1 MSPRAGRAPEVE
13 RECALWPAAQAARW
27 RAACAGAEPASWRP
41 ATRRSRA
48 YVWSLYLAHCRAAG
62 LSPSLTAEGV
72 TGFAKVCAGRGV
84 SGRTFATYGGAL
96 AAVAQ
101 VVEPGNP
108 VIVALERRNRQAVPL
123 ARRAPKRKHAT
134 LLRAGS
140 ADALFAAACRELDA
154 LWPEL
159 AAVPAAR
166 LTALLPE
173 RPRLRAALVRCRGAL
188 TVALLLACPD
198 RRSAC
203 SQLTLASLGP
213 GLATIVYPGET
224 TKPER
229 DNRQPI
235 PAELRPHL
243 TRWLELREAVAT
255 GHDRLWVS
263 FTRARV
269 GAPAAPDTH
278 ALPRRRRRHQAAAR
292 GAVVAASSAR
302 SCGDVR
308 ARGRTRAAR
317 AGVGDARSPE
327 RGHDADLHRPRD
339 RYGGDP
345 AGAGGDRGGGGGRRA
360 QGPGLGAGAVA
371 CGTGTGLPQAAA
383 AHDALMAC
391 DPERPGPLLQ
401 RAAAPFGMARPN
413 GAASSRRLAISRVR
427 HCRGSRRSTPARPGR
442 RPAGRPRP

>member
-1 MSPRAGRAPEVE
+1 MSPRAGRASEVE

-140 ADALFAAACRELDA
+140 ADALVAAACRELDA

-269 GAPAAPDTH
+269 GAPAAPDTLYRDVGAATKRLLGVRLWPH
-278 ALPRRRRRHQAAAR
+278 LLRDLAATFAREAVPERPALASAMLDHQSEDTTRIYTALATDTAAIRQGQEAIAAA
-292 GAVVAASSAR
+292 V
-302 SCGDVR
+302 
-308 ARGRTRAAR
+308 
-317 AGVGDARSPE
+317 
-327 RGHDADLHRPRD
+327 
-339 RYGGDP
+339 
-345 AGAGGDRGGGGGRRA
+345 AGAGRKARASARG
-360 QGPGLGAGAVA
+360 PS
-371 CGTGTGLPQAAA
+371 
-383 AHDALMAC
+383 
-391 DPERPGPLLQ
+391 
-401 RAAAPFGMARPN
+401 RAALAPAYRK
-413 GAASSRRLAISRVR
+413 RRQR
-427 HCRGSRRSTPARPGR
+427 TMP
-442 RPAGRPRP
+442 